1 MVYLY
6 PPQRQHLSIFSMK
19 KTHKY
24 QALINRLSRAEG
36 QIHALKTALEEDR
49 VTDCKAFISQIKAA
63 RSALKHTSEQ
73 FVLHHIHTCQSL
85 DSTERDEQIAEAIKV
100 LASD

>member
-1 MVYLY
+1 MVYFYSTEKNLFTTT
-6 PPQRQHLSIFSMK
+6 IK

-24 QALINRLSRAEG
+24 QSLINRLSRAEG
-36 QIHALKTALEEDR
+36 QIHALKEALEEDR
-49 VTDCKAFISQIKAA
+49 VNDCKAFISQIKAA

-85 DSTERDEQIAEAIKV
+85 ESSERDEQIAEAIKI